1 MFCQFV
7 HKTKLIR
14 RLFILNVQSLQSKP
28 NPLISTYSSCPKDKK
43 MRPSRE
49 DLFRKK

>member
-14 RLFILNVQSLQSKP
+14 RLFILNVQCLQSKP
-28 NPLISTYSSCPKDKK
+28 NPLISILTQVVLKTKK
-43 MRPSRE
+43 CAHPE
-49 DLFRKK
+49 KI